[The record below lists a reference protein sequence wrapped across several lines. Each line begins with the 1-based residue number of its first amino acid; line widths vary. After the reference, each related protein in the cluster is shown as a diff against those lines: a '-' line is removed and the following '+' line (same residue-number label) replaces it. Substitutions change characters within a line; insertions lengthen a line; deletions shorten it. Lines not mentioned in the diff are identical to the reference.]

1 MACRGVHFAL
11 AAEDLD
17 RVLACETD
25 DDLIDIIQGDIEERY
40 FEAGEWCYETD
51 KAWDAI
57 HRCLAGGYLAPG
69 EGPFPASLAILGG
82 KQLHEEQEYIVSLAT
97 SSQVEATAAFL
108 AGVTEEHLR
117 ARYFALDE
125 DDYGISLSEEDFA
138 YTWEYFSGLV
148 EFFSRA
154 ASRGLAVVFT
164 VDQ

>member
-11 AAEDLD
+11 PVEDLD
-17 RVLACETD
+17 RVLACTTH
-25 DDLIDIIQGDIEERY
+25 DDLIDVIQSDIEERY

-57 HRCLAGGYLAPG
+57 HRCLAAGYLIPDD
-69 EGPFPASLAILGG
+69 GPYPASLAILGG
-82 KQLHEEQEYIVSLAT
+82 KPLHKGPEYIVPLT
-97 SSQVEATAAFL
+97 PSSQVAATATFL
-108 AGVTEEHLR
+108 ACVSEEHLR

-125 DDYGISLSEEDFA
+125 HNYGVSLLEEDFA
-138 YTWEYFSGLV
+138 YTWEYFSGLA

-154 ASRGLAVVFT
+154 ANRGLSVLFT